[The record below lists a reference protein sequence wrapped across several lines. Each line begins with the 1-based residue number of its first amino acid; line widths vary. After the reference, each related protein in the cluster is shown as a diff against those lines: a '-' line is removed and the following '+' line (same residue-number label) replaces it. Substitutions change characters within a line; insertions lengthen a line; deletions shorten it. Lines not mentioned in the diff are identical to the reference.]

1 VDHQVGLEVE
11 FQGVDQKLNLQDQE
25 DKAVERQVEVKVE
38 ALVEVGE
45 AQIQVSQED
54 DVIYGLK

>member
-1 VDHQVGLEVE
+1 
-11 FQGVDQKLNLQDQE
+11 
-25 DKAVERQVEVKVE
+25 VERQVEEKVE

-54 DVIYGLK
+54 DVT